1 MGGRGAP
8 YFGGGRVY
16 GFWGFRVPFGGRRP
30 ARGVCGVFGAAWSSL
45 GLKSFGNS
53 SGNSYTK
60 FAILDIMLRF
70 TCG

>member
-1 MGGRGAP
+1 MNRKSESGIEKSPRGAMGRHVLV
-8 YFGGGRVY
+8 GGG
-16 GFWGFRVPFGGRRP
+16 GG
-30 ARGVCGVFGAAWSSL
+30 CGVFGAAWSSL

-60 FAILDIMLRF
+60 FAILDIMRRF